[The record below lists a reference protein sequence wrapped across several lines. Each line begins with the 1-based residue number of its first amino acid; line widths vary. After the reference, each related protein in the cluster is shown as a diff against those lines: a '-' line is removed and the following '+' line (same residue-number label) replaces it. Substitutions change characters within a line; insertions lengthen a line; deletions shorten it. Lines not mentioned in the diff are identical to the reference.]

1 MMAQSRVR
9 EMRAAPHP
17 LRTSLYSSLA
27 CEYRWQPDDI
37 VGTEF
42 DPVARLP
49 GVVQKAARRIV
60 PRSDSVS
67 GHRPTL
73 AVPVHHRFDD
83 FLTNPLSVHTKT
95 DEYDFFLD
103 QVDVHCERVV
113 LVARPQSRGLRL

>member
-1 MMAQSRVR
+1 
-9 EMRAAPHP
+9 MRAAPHP
-17 LRTSLYSSLA
+17 LRTSLYSSLT
-27 CEYRWQPDDI
+27 CEYRSYSDDI
-37 VGTEF
+37 DGAGL